1 MVHWLKTYI
10 HSWQIQQKG
19 SGITNWYLS
28 RKKRT
33 MRKRYEESSKDCFNF
48 VLSDDRSTFTLS
60 AKLKAFRSA
69 CFSLL
74 LLIIIILLLLLF
86 KTPFKAKTW
95 SQRMIR
101 QEELTI
107 IITVRKNFRAWSNFK
122 NLLRKRAYTRHA
134 TGKERSSKLSSRFK
148 GGALR
153 DDSKKGYEG
162 DWITLLFVWVV
173 TFVYRKRFP
182 RTKIWMVSI

>member
-1 MVHWLKTYI
+1 
-10 HSWQIQQKG
+10 
-19 SGITNWYLS
+19 
-28 RKKRT
+28 

-74 LLIIIILLLLLF
+74 LLIIIIILLLLSLF
-86 KTPFKAKTW
+86 KTPFKAKTG

-107 IITVRKNFRAWSNFK
+107 VITVWKNFRA
-122 NLLRKRAYTRHA
+122 
-134 TGKERSSKLSSRFK
+134 
-148 GGALR
+148 
-153 DDSKKGYEG
+153 
-162 DWITLLFVWVV
+162 
-173 TFVYRKRFP
+173 
-182 RTKIWMVSI
+182 

>member
-1 MVHWLKTYI
+1 
-10 HSWQIQQKG
+10 
-19 SGITNWYLS
+19 
-28 RKKRT
+28 

-48 VLSDDRSTFTLS
+48 ELIDDRSTFTLS

-74 LLIIIILLLLLF
+74 LLIITILLLLSLF

-95 SQRMIR
+95 SQKMIR

-107 IITVRKNFRAWSNFK
+107 VITVWKNFRAWSNFK

-134 TGKERSSKLSSRFK
+134 TGKERSSKVSSRFREERCVTSLRKATKETGSRCYLCESWRLFSESDSQVQKFEWFQSNIKFLAK
-148 GGALR
+148 GERLHHR
-153 DDSKKGYEG
+153 
-162 DWITLLFVWVV
+162 TFLLYKE
-173 TFVYRKRFP
+173 TCEKL
-182 RTKIWMVSI
+182 